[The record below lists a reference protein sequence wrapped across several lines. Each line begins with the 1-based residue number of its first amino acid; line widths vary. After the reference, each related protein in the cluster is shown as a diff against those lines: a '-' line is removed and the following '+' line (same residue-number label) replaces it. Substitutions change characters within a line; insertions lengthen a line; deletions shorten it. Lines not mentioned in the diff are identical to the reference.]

1 MRILISGIGTDVGK
15 TVASAVIAVAWGAD
29 YWKPVQTGAG
39 IDSDRLTI
47 ERLTE
52 GRVRCYPEV
61 FAIPRPVSPDAAAS
75 SEGVR
80 ISIEAIVAAQPH
92 HTNPLIIEGAGGL
105 MVPLNEQELITDL
118 APALNASVIIV
129 SRHYLGSIN
138 HTLLSAA
145 YLRSRGVPIEGI
157 LFVGDEHPETERS
170 IRTFA
175 DLPIIGRIPWFNS
188 PTPKT
193 IDEAARTLVLPGRTR

>member
-39 IDSDRLTI
+39 IDSDRFTI
-47 ERLTE
+47 ERLTD

-61 FAIPRPVSPDAAAS
+61 FALPRPVSPDAAAS

-80 ISIEAIVAAQPH
+80 ISIEAIVAAQPS

-105 MVPLNEQELITDL
+105 MVPLNEQELIADL

-138 HTLLSAA
+138 HTLLSVS

-170 IRTFA
+170 IRLFS
-175 DLPIIGRIPWFNS
+175 DVPIIGRIPWFNS
-188 PTPKT
+188 LTPAT
-193 IDEAARTLVLPGRTR
+193 ICEAARTVVLSGRTQ